1 MVDHTALLTGQAKQ
15 TKSMN
20 GSHHNNNIGRAG
32 EFLALS
38 RLSFA
43 GISCILVKHEIDD
56 AYLKTPSGKLLTLQV
71 KTASRKSGSLT
82 QYRWNTQPV
91 RDKKSDVYALVAYDI
106 KKIYWARGDDPVIK
120 KTSTRLY
127 PDQFVDEEKLLNQVI
142 NSFVD

>member
-1 MVDHTALLTGQAKQ
+1 M
-15 TKSMN
+15 S
-20 GSHHNNNIGRAG
+20 GSTHNNKIGRAG

-43 GISCILVKHEIDD
+43 GISCILVQHEIDD

-71 KTASRKSGSLT
+71 KTASKKTGNAR
-82 QYRWNTQPV
+82 QYRWNTQPLG
-91 RDKKSDVYALVAYDI
+91 DNKKSDVYALVAYDI
-106 KKIYWARGDDPVIK
+106 KKIYWARGDDDVIK

-142 NSFVD
+142 NSFID

>member
-1 MVDHTALLTGQAKQ
+1 MASRTEQLRQ
-15 TKSMN
+15 TRFMS
-20 GSHHNNNIGRAG
+20 GSTHNNKIGRAG

-43 GISCILVKHEIDD
+43 GISCILVQHEIDD

-71 KTASRKSGSLT
+71 KTASKKTGNAR
-82 QYRWNTQPV
+82 QYRWNTQPLGNN
-91 RDKKSDVYALVAYDI
+91 KKSDVYALVAYDI
-106 KKIYWARGDDPVIK
+106 KKIYWARGDDPIIK

-142 NSFVD
+142 NSFID

>member
-1 MVDHTALLTGQAKQ
+1 M
-15 TKSMN
+15 S
-20 GSHHNNNIGRAG
+20 GSTHNNNIGRAG

-43 GISCILVKHEIDD
+43 GISCILVQHEIDD

-127 PDQFVDEEKLLNQVI
+127 PEAFDNEEQLLKQVI
-142 NSFVD
+142 NSFST

>member
-1 MVDHTALLTGQAKQ
+1 M
-15 TKSMN
+15 S
-20 GSHHNNNIGRAG
+20 GSTHNNKIGRAG

-43 GISCILVKHEIDD
+43 GISCILVQHEIDD

-71 KTASRKSGSLT
+71 KTASRKSGNLT

-91 RDKKSDVYALVAYDI
+91 GKNKKSDVYALVAYDI
-106 KKIYWARGDDPVIK
+106 KKIYWARGDDPIIK

-127 PDQFVDEEKLLNQVI
+127 PDQLVDEEKLLNQVI
-142 NSFVD
+142 NSFID

>member
-1 MVDHTALLTGQAKQ
+1 M
-15 TKSMN
+15 S
-20 GSHHNNNIGRAG
+20 GSTHNNKIGRAG

-43 GISCILVKHEIDD
+43 GISCILVQHEIDD

-71 KTASRKSGSLT
+71 KTASKKTGNAR
-82 QYRWNTQPV
+82 QYRWNTQPLG
-91 RDKKSDVYALVAYDI
+91 DNKKSDVYALVAYDI
-106 KKIYWARGDDPVIK
+106 KKIYWARGDDPIIK

-142 NSFVD
+142 NSFID

>member
-1 MVDHTALLTGQAKQ
+1 M
-15 TKSMN
+15 S
-20 GSHHNNNIGRAG
+20 GSTHNKKIGRAG

-43 GISCILVKHEIDD
+43 GISCILVQHEIDD

-71 KTASRKSGSLT
+71 KTASKKTGNAR
-82 QYRWNTQPV
+82 QYRWNTQPLG
-91 RDKKSDVYALVAYDI
+91 DNKKSDMYALVAYDI
-106 KKIYWARGDDPVIK
+106 KKIYWARGDDPIIK

-142 NSFVD
+142 NSFID

>member
-1 MVDHTALLTGQAKQ
+1 M
-15 TKSMN
+15 S
-20 GSHHNNNIGRAG
+20 GSTHNNNVGRAG

-43 GISCILVKHEIDD
+43 GISCILVQHEIDD

-71 KTASRKSGSLT
+71 KTASRKSGNLT

-91 RDKKSDVYALVAYDI
+91 RDKKSDVYALVAYRDKKSDVYALVAYDI
-106 KKIYWARGDDPVIK
+106 KKIYWARGDDPIIK

-127 PDQFVDEEKLLNQVI
+127 PEQFAGEEQLLKQVI
-142 NSFVD
+142 NSFNE